1 MKCGQGGIWCLQQPS
16 LLELQKVRFQERGSR
31 ESDEGD
37 ADCWKQGGVRLR
49 KVMEKWYLLDMEKFR
64 RDGMGGGGVRKNL
77 WGDKRVVWFIGW
89 EKLHIKLRMKWW
101 DRGDYIWIK
110 VSVKIVEELSPMCRR
125 NVDNQAGTYLTIRHA
140 LLISIN
146 AERRNLFL
154 EDAIVGGSVR
164 QWLIVSVVM
173 CYISELV
180 YSFITH
186 QNVTEERHLA
196 ERHSFSSD
204 KRRKINR
211 WLDHISPSFAPTNN
225 VLTRWQTGTPIQH
238 RLCCKHKDLLRSLLL
253 LHLLLILFKPPNYTT
268 VK

>member
-1 MKCGQGGIWCLQQPS
+1 MPTATLAVGTTEGKISGERKSRKWWGWCW
-16 LLELQKVRFQERGSR
+16 LLETGRSEAE
-31 ESDEGD
+31 ESDGKVIFIRHGKIPSWWD
-37 ADCWKQGGVRLR
+37 GRRGGTKKSLR
-49 KVMEKWYLLDMEKFR
+49 WQAS
-64 RDGMGGGGVRKNL
+64 GMVHWMGK
-77 WGDKRVVWFIGW
+77 I
-89 EKLHIKLRMKWW
+89 IKLRMKWW

-253 LHLLLILFKPPNYTT
+253 LHLLLILSKPPNYTT